1 MRRRRTFGLAAAGA
15 AAALMLAACSSG
27 SSSSTSGGGSG
38 SGSGSSS
45 KAAYNSGI
53 TGVVNPSTHKGGTL
67 TYDWRSAPDSF
78 DPGNTYYAAVWDFA
92 RYYSQAL
99 TTYKNCPGACGR
111 QLVPALATSLGVV
124 GDNGLTWTYHLRSG
138 VKFQDGAP
146 VTSQDVKYAVERT
159 FDRGVLTN
167 GPSYFANLLGGNAAK
182 YPGPYKDRSKN
193 LMGLTAI
200 DTPDSTTVVFHLA
213 HPFSDF
219 DYVVSIPQSAPVP
232 PAKDT
237 GAKYQTQI
245 DSTGPYEFQSYQLN
259 KTAVLVP
266 NPNWNAA
273 EDPTVSQLPSKIVVN
288 MNMNPSDVDN
298 RLLAGD
304 AQVDFAGTGVQAAAR
319 AKILSNPNLKA
330 DSDDP
335 VTGFGWFFYIDSQVA
350 PFTNLACRQAIEYA
364 ANHLTLQNAY
374 GGPVAGGA
382 IGSTS
387 LPPTVAGY
395 QSFDMYEATT
405 KTQGDPAKAKQMLQA
420 CGQPNGFS
428 TGLAYRS
435 DRPTETQGAQAI
447 QQALASVG
455 IKVTL
460 HGYPSSTYFSNFA
473 GVPKYLSS
481 HNIGLAMGGWGAD
494 WPDGY
499 GFLDELV
506 AGNTI
511 VPAGNTN
518 IGMLND
524 PVVNNLFTK
533 AAGITDATQ
542 RNAIWSQIDQQVMK
556 DAVIV
561 PIVYAKALIYR
572 PPSLT
577 NVYFDQAYQLNNFA
591 VEGVTG

>member
-15 AAALMLAACSSG
+15 AAAVLLAACSSG
-27 SSSSTSGGGSG
+27 GSG
-38 SGSGSSS
+38 NGNGNGGNAPSS
-45 KAAYNSGI
+45 AAYGAGI
-53 TGVVNPSTHKGGTL
+53 TGVVSPSAHKGGTL
-67 TYDWRSAPDSF
+67 TYDWRSGPDSF

-99 TTYKNCPGACGR
+99 MTYKNCPGACGR
-111 QLVPALATSLGVV
+111 TLVPGLATAPGQVS
-124 GDNGLTWTYHLRSG
+124 DNGLTWTYHLKSG
-138 VKFQDGAP
+138 VKFQDGTP

-167 GPSYFANLLGGNAAK
+167 GPSYFVNLLGGNAK
-182 YPGPYKDRSKN
+182 TYPGPFKDRSRN
-193 LMGLTAI
+193 LMGLTAVT
-200 DTPDSTTVVFHLA
+200 TPDSSTVVFHLA
-213 HPFSDF
+213 HPFSEF
-219 DYVVSIPQSAPVP
+219 DYVVTIPQSAPVP
-232 PAKDT
+232 PGKDT
-237 GAKYQTQI
+237 GASYQTHI

-273 EDPTVSQLPSKIVVN
+273 EDPTVSQLASKIVVN
-288 MNMNPSDVDN
+288 MNMNPNDVDN

-319 AKILSNPNLKA
+319 AKILANPNLKSHA
-330 DSDDP
+330 DDP
-335 VTGFGWFFYIDSQVA
+335 LTGFGWFFYIDSQVA

-387 LPPTVAGY
+387 LPPTVTGY
-395 QSFDMYEATT
+395 KSFDLYEATT
-405 KTQGDPAKAKQMLQA
+405 KTQGDPVKAKQMLSQ

-428 TGLAYRS
+428 TGIAYRS
-435 DRPTETQGAQAI
+435 DRPTETQGAQAL
-447 QQALASVG
+447 QQALSAVG
-455 IKVTL
+455 IKTTL
-460 HGYPSSTYFSNFA
+460 HGFPTASYFSTFA
-473 GVPKYLSS
+473 GVPKYMAA
-481 HNIGLAMGGWGAD
+481 HNIGIAFGGWGAD

-518 IGMLND
+518 VGMLND

-533 AAGITDATQ
+533 AAGITDATA
-542 RNAIWSQIDQQVMK
+542 RDAIWGQIDQQVMK

-572 PPSLT
+572 PSTLT
-577 NVYFDQAYQLNNFA
+577 NVYFDQAYQADNYA
-591 VEGVTG
+591 VMGLAG